1 VTCSARTRALARV
14 ALPEATDGI
23 EPIVYLAPPR
33 YAARVMRA
41 LSFVAW
47 VAIAAAA
54 TGGCAKRKAAHEV
67 SHDLIR
73 VTSDA
78 RLRTDTI
85 GEGKWLE
92 VATFVLVEAENTS
105 KEGAYVTLTGEL
117 ANEAGTTISELKP
130 QSLWIPAG
138 EIRTFA
144 LVDRERK
151 SRPEAKGARIR
162 VRGAQ
167 VSRPPPAHID
177 QFKQVTDGDKVL
189 VQGTV
194 TNEAARGGSIMVIA
208 SFYGSDGR
216 PMTRPFSLVWL
227 EPNAGQPVQFVG
239 PPGSTR
245 GTIFIGETAY

>member
-1 VTCSARTRALARV
+1 
-14 ALPEATDGI
+14 
-23 EPIVYLAPPR
+23 
-33 YAARVMRA
+33 MRA
-41 LSFVAW
+41 LSFLVAA
-47 VAIAAAA
+47 VVLAHSA
-54 TGGCAKRKAAHEV
+54 GCAKKAAHEV
-67 SHDLIR
+67 NHDLIH

-92 VATFVLVEAENTS
+92 LATFVLVEAENTS
-105 KEGAYVTLTGEL
+105 KDGAYVTLTGEL
-117 ANEAGTTISELKP
+117 ANDAGKTISELKP

-151 SRPEAKGARIR
+151 PRPDAKGARIR

-167 VSRPPPAHID
+167 ISRPPPAHID

-189 VQGTV
+189 VQGVV
-194 TNEAARGGSIMVIA
+194 TNEASRGGSIMVIA
-208 SFYGSDGR
+208 SFHGADGR